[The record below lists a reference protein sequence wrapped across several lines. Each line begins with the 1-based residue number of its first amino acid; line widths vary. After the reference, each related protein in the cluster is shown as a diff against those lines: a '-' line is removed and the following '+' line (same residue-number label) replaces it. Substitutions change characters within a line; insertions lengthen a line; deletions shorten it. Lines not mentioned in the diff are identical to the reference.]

1 MKKIIPF
8 IFLYFAFLS
17 TNAQYVETYPNNN
30 RFYYTTFSD
39 MEQDGFTWFATG
51 GPIPY
56 IFLTNT
62 FETTSA
68 TIYGVAIPIAQ
79 NMDPYL
85 QYPEYFGYNHNPSSW
100 KIFMDSIL
108 GDELKV
114 FVGQQIN
121 NSDSL
126 SVLAIDTVLGF
137 KNTIESNYFKFP
149 DSILLHTY
157 FDTNPILPV
166 IEVYFEMPV
175 SVRGQYYIGCNLP
188 SQDVFFPVTPG
199 GPPIFGNYGALAA
212 LYVNHLDGNPM
223 KYYEYS
229 NSGSNT
235 LTENV
240 HPHGVPLFFLNDII
254 FYLHILG

>member
-39 MEQDGFTWFATG
+39 IEQDALLWLTDDVPNSYT
-51 GPIPY
+51 
-56 IFLTNT
+56 FLTNT

-68 TIYGVAIPIAQ
+68 TIYGVAIPIVPHIEHLMI
-79 NMDPYL
+79 NFG
-85 QYPEYFGYNHNPSSW
+85 YFGYNHNPSSW

-137 KNTIESNYFKFP
+137 KNTIESNYFKIP
-149 DSILLHTY
+149 DSILLY
-157 FDTNPILPV
+157 SIFDTNPLISV
-166 IEVYFEMPV
+166 IEVYFETPV
-175 SVRGQYYIGCNLP
+175 TVRGEYYIGCNLI
-188 SQDVFFPVTPG
+188 SDDVFIPIAPG
-199 GPPIFGNYGALAA
+199 VSPNL
-212 LYVNHLDGNPM
+212 L
-223 KYYEYS
+223 
-229 NSGSNT
+229 
-235 LTENV
+235 
-240 HPHGVPLFFLNDII
+240 
-254 FYLHILG
+254 